1 MTTSQNQPINQS
13 AIDQTNQPPTKQQ
26 PTVPGQPWRTMSTV
40 ERDLPQ
46 WLKDAMYGTRR
57 SNGTFSGRGGK

>member
-1 MTTSQNQPINQS
+1 MQQSVNQATTE
-13 AIDQTNQPPTKQQ
+13 QTPTTINQPPTKQQ

-46 WLKDAMYGTRR
+46 WLRDTMNGTRR
-57 SNGTFSGRGGK
+57 SNGTFSGRGAK